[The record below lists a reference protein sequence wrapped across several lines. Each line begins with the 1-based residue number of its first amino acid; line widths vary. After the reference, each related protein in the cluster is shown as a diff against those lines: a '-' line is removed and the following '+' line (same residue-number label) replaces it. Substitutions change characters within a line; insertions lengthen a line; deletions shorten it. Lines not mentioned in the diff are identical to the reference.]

1 MKKSLLAAV
10 MVLMMGG
17 AVFAAEEGR
26 SQVDYEKVA
35 REAGERRD
43 KLREAAPDMMGAFGE
58 LGKAALKDGA
68 LSTKTKELI
77 AVALSVSAQ
86 CDVCITSHVRNAIK
100 AGVTREEIAEAVGV
114 AVLMGGGPKSVYA
127 ATVLEAYD
135 QFSAKE

>member
-1 MKKSLLAAV
+1 MMKFMLVAA
-10 MVLMMGG
+10 MVLMMSGM
-17 AVFAAEEGR
+17 VFAADEGHT
-26 SQVDYEKVA
+26 QADYKKVA
-35 REAGERRD
+35 REAGERRK
-43 KLREAAPDMMGAFGE
+43 KLAEANPDVMGAFGALAKE
-58 LGKAALKDGA
+58 ALKDGA

-86 CDVCITSHVRNAIK
+86 CDVCITSHVQNAIK

-135 QFSAKE
+135 QFTAK

>member
-1 MKKSLLAAV
+1 MMKFMLVAA
-10 MVLMMGG
+10 MVLMMSGLT
-17 AVFAAEEGR
+17 FATEEHT
-26 SQVDYEKVA
+26 QVDYKKVA
-35 REAGERRD
+35 REAGERRK
-43 KLREAAPDMMGAFGE
+43 KLAEAHPDMMGAFGALAKE
-58 LGKAALKDGA
+58 TLKDGA

-86 CDVCITSHVRNAIK
+86 CDVCITSHVQNAIK

-135 QFSAKE
+135 QFSAK